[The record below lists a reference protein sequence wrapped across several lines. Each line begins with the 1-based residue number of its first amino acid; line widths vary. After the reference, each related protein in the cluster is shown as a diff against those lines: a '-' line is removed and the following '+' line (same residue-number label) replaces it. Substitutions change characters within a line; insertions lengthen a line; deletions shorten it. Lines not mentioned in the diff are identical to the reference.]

1 MFAVRQLRYVSR
13 LYSPGEELAFKMA
26 SNSEVKDEDAHTK
39 KKKPPMAKTRR
50 EEDYYYKGLTRLA
63 KQYGPV
69 YRIDLGVM

>member
-1 MFAVRQLRYVSR
+1 MFAVRQLRYIRR
-13 LYSPGEELAFKMA
+13 LYSIGEELAFKMA
-26 SNSEVKDEDAHTK
+26 SNSETKDTKTK
-39 KKKPPMAKTRR
+39 KNKPPMAKTRK